1 MGQTSHRRKSWEW
14 KPAACDRARHIALGV
29 KRSEVKRMTRSG
41 VTPRSHR
48 RFWLFFSAVA
58 VAVGSVGL
66 FIAHGIALMAY
77 DDNWEAGHWQAGHFN
92 AWVNS
97 LSGPLFWVYWLTKIG
112 AFVLLV
118 AAVVLFACGV
128 VHSIAKRRM
137 LK

>member
-1 MGQTSHRRKSWEW
+1 M
-14 KPAACDRARHIALGV
+14 
-29 KRSEVKRMTRSG
+29 MRSG
-41 VTPRSHR
+41 VTPRLRR
-48 RFWLFFSAVA
+48 RFWLFFSAIA
-58 VAVGSVGL
+58 TAVGSAGL

-77 DDNWEAGHWQAGHFN
+77 DDNWEAGHWQAEYFN

-118 AAVVLFACGV
+118 ATDHDPDRAQRMVCRHEVLKLAYGEQTLGEGV
-128 VHSIAKRRM
+128 GAAHALGSF